1 MSLFYKSMKIG
12 TNAIYGMLI
21 HNKLGKQKLAP
32 GLYALKRK
40 TNGKKAILCSES
52 DKMYTIYIKSWFF

>member
-1 MSLFYKSMKIG
+1 MLKEKYFAVLTGCNHSPMSLFYKSMKIG

-40 TNGKKAILCSES
+40 TNGK
-52 DKMYTIYIKSWFF
+52 